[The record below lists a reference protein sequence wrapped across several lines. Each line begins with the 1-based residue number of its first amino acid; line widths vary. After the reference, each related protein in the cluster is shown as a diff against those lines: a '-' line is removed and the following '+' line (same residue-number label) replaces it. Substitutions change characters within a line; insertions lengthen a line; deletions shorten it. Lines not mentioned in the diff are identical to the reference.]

1 MISFF
6 RKHLSL
12 ILFCL
17 LIGQIPPLCHSAEEV
32 SADYI
37 LMLRF
42 SEGDNAPVL
51 TRTAARVLGQNVSFA
66 RITQTMKFDKKTF
79 TVGYDVKLSKAVRM
93 ASGMDVIT
101 RVSSGVIEPEGW
113 RGTYTLEQRGSK
125 SKTYSAQVDHALHK
139 LTFFSDGELTNSEPT
154 VPLLTDINS
163 LAFFWFGH
171 PVKPQKVSLE
181 VFDTKKLRHI
191 ELDGQEVHYKVG
203 IEVVKAVKFKR
214 SILDKKDANVEIVV
228 RQEDG
233 FPLAFEVDLSARY
246 AVSGR
251 FEIRK
256 LPTLTYLN

>member
-1 MISFF
+1 
-6 RKHLSL
+6 
-12 ILFCL
+12 
-17 LIGQIPPLCHSAEEV
+17 
-32 SADYI
+32 
-37 LMLRF
+37 MLRF
-42 SEGDNAPVL
+42 SEDKNAPVL

>member
-1 MISFF
+1 
-6 RKHLSL
+6 
-12 ILFCL
+12 
-17 LIGQIPPLCHSAEEV
+17 
-32 SADYI
+32 
-37 LMLRF
+37 MLRF
-42 SEGDNAPVL
+42 SEDDNAPAL

-125 SKTYSAQVDHALHK
+125 SKTYSAQVDHELHK
-139 LTFFSDGELTNSEPT
+139 LTFFSDGQLTNSEST
-154 VPLLTDINS
+154 TAKLTDINS

-171 PVKPQKVSLE
+171 PVKPQKVSVG
-181 VFDTKKLRHI
+181 VFDTKKLRYI
-191 ELDGQEVHYKVG
+191 DLEGLDVDYKVG
-203 IEVVKAVKFKR
+203 IEVIKAVKFKR
-214 SILDKKDANVEIVV
+214 DALDKKDANVEIVV
-228 RQEDG
+228 RKEDG

-256 LPTLTYLN
+256 LPTLTYLH